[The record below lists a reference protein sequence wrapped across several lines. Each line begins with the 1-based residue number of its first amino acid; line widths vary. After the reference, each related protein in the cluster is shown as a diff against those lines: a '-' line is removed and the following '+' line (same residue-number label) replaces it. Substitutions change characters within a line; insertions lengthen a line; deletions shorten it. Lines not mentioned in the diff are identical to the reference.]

1 MRLYLSTYNGT
12 DAERTKRLTF
22 GTYTIARAPH
32 ARTTHA
38 TAARLDITG
47 LAGYPRAGLSQSV
60 RAGLPH
66 GVQCFPCLPGK
77 AQEIQALSTSS
88 GWHAPS
94 NLNLQPEAC
103 QSQLQREYCC
113 TELNTV

>member
-22 GTYTIARAPH
+22 GTYTIARASR
-32 ARTTHA
+32 ARATHA

-60 RAGLPH
+60 RAGLPQLTDDTGDRTSTVIH
-66 GVQCFPCLPGK
+66 LYALLWRGRLSRTGK
-77 AQEIQALSTSS
+77 
-88 GWHAPS
+88 
-94 NLNLQPEAC
+94 C
-103 QSQLQREYCC
+103 R
-113 TELNTV
+113 

>member
-22 GTYTIARAPH
+22 GTYTIARAPR
-32 ARTTHA
+32 ARATHA

-60 RAGLPH
+60 RAGLPQL
-66 GVQCFPCLPGK
+66 VQVAC
-77 AQEIQALSTSS
+77 SS
-88 GWHAPS
+88 ATIRRRFGIVVRYLDRSA
-94 NLNLQPEAC
+94 
-103 QSQLQREYCC
+103 
-113 TELNTV
+113 